1 MGEEKKGFFK
11 RLVSGLT
18 KTRDNIVSS
27 MDSIFKGFSKI
38 DEEFYEELE
47 EVLIMGDLGVNATYA
62 VLDDLRE
69 KVKAQHI
76 KEPADC
82 KQILIDSIKEQMRV
96 EETAYEFENRTSVV
110 LIIGVN
116 GVGKT
121 TTIGKLAGKLR
132 AQNKK
137 VVLAAADTFRA
148 AAGEQLVEWA
158 HRADAKLIGGQDG
171 ADPAAIVYDAVQAAK
186 ARHAD
191 VLLVDT
197 AGRLHNKKNLMEE
210 LKKINRVL
218 EREYPEAY
226 RETLVVLD
234 GTTGQNALSQAREFN
249 EVADIT
255 GIVLTKMDGSAKGG
269 IAVAIQSELQIPV
282 KYIGVGESI
291 DDLQKFDSDEFVNA
305 LFYTEE

>member
-1 MGEEKKGFFK
+1 MSEEKKGFFK

-18 KTRDNIVSS
+18 KTRDSIVSS
-27 MDSIFKGFSKI
+27 IDSIFSGFSKI

-62 VLDDLRE
+62 VLEDLRE

-158 HRADAKLIGGQDG
+158 HRADAELIG
-171 ADPAAIVYDAVQAAK
+171 A
-186 ARHAD
+186 
-191 VLLVDT
+191 
-197 AGRLHNKKNLMEE
+197 E
-210 LKKINRVL
+210 
-218 EREYPEAY
+218 
-226 RETLVVLD
+226 
-234 GTTGQNALSQAREFN
+234 
-249 EVADIT
+249 
-255 GIVLTKMDGSAKGG
+255 SA
-269 IAVAIQSELQIPV
+269 
-282 KYIGVGESI
+282 
-291 DDLQKFDSDEFVNA
+291 FVF
-305 LFYTEE
+305 L